1 MINKKF
7 YESLDLIA
15 IEHHIERE
23 DVFNS
28 VRKAFIKAV
37 EAEGHTGKIEVE
49 FNDEEKKIRIFE
61 VFRVIDES
69 ITEVKDPETGE
80 MRPVVR
86 EAGDI
91 SLEQAKK
98 IKARVRI
105 GSTFRNEI
113 DIKSIERKG
122 ATKFKQ
128 IFRQD
133 IKETQVRRSCE
144 YFKNM
149 LNEVVT
155 GTVEKTTDKAV
166 IFNVGYN
173 TTAYMA
179 LKDGVP
185 GEVYEPGKSF
195 KVVISSIVESDR
207 SPNAI
212 RIFVKRNNTDI
223 INRLF
228 ETYIPE
234 VANGVIDIVRVAR
247 ESGSRTK
254 IGVRS
259 NNPNVDPKG
268 SCVGVN
274 GSRIKEINRELNDER
289 IDIFEWQ
296 TDPAKNIIEA
306 LTPAKVLN
314 VLIVDPDKNS
324 SIAIV
329 PDDQFSLAIGKGG
342 QNARLASKVTGWQI
356 DIKSETTALQ
366 EGLSVRPTE

>member
-1 MINKKF
+1 MINKAF

-15 IEHHIERE
+15 KEHNIERE

-28 VRKAFIKAV
+28 VRKAFVKAV
-37 EAEGHTGKIEVE
+37 ESSGHTGKIEVE
-49 FNDEEKKIRIFE
+49 FNDEAKKIRIFE
-61 VFRVIDES
+61 IFRVVDFS
-69 ITEVKDPETGE
+69 ITEEIDKETGE
-80 MRPVVR
+80 VKPIVR
-86 EAGDI
+86 QPGDI
-91 SLEQAKK
+91 SLEDAKK
-98 IKARVRI
+98 IKARVKV
-105 GSTFRNEI
+105 GSVFRNEI

-133 IKETQVRRSCE
+133 IKETQARRSCE

-149 LNEVVT
+149 VNEVVT
-155 GTVEKTTDKAV
+155 GTVERTTDKAV
-166 IFNVGYN
+166 IFDVGHH

-185 GEVYEPGKSF
+185 GESYDIGKTY
-195 KVVISSIVESDR
+195 KVVISSVVESDR
-207 SPNAI
+207 SPNSI
-212 RIFVKRNNTDI
+212 RVFVKRNNTDI

-234 VANGVIDIVRVAR
+234 VANGVIDIIRVAR

-254 IGVRS
+254 IGVKS

-289 IDIFEWQ
+289 IDIFEWHD
-296 TDPAKNIIEA
+296 DPALNIVEA
-306 LTPAKVLN
+306 ITPAKVLK
-314 VLIVDPDKNS
+314 VIITDPDKRS
-324 SIAIV
+324 SIAVV

-366 EGLSVRPTE
+366 EGLSLK